1 MPRSS
6 RGLQLWAT
14 RELSTAQQGGTRQLR
29 VLREHG
35 CMHDPATPPPPQPL
49 AQPLAQPLPP
59 PLAQPLRPPQVQSPP
74 RVDRWPIALQHAFKL
89 RGALVPCGPGLRGV
103 AWPDTSSVRLAT
115 LGPWLHAHAA
125 ASHLTAAWVWGA
137 ARHPG
142 EQLTFT
148 THSGRRPPPTHP
160 HHISWHQLTLNVEDL
175 RTLGDFTVTSP
186 ERTAFD
192 LLHCSSGFN
201 TAEQVACRLLVRS
214 QPVLNALRERVFSR
228 RRPHSTLARA
238 RFELLSRLPSGEE
251 TTAS

>member
-1 MPRSS
+1 
-6 RGLQLWAT
+6 
-14 RELSTAQQGGTRQLR
+14 
-29 VLREHG
+29 
-35 CMHDPATPPPPQPL
+35 MHDTAPLPPSPQPQPL
-49 AQPLAQPLPP
+49 AQPLA
-59 PLAQPLRPPQVQSPP
+59 LAIPFPQVQSPP
-74 RVDRWPIALQHAFKL
+74 RVDRWPIALRHAFKL

-160 HHISWHQLTLNVEDL
+160 HHIAWHQLTLHGEDL
-175 RTLGDFTVTSP
+175 CTLGDFTVTSP

-192 LLHCSSGFN
+192 LLHSSSRFS
-201 TAEQVACRLLVRS
+201 TAEQVACRLLVRT
-214 QPVLNALRERVFSR
+214 QPTLNALRKRVFSH

-251 TTAS
+251 TTAG